1 MNKWSPGRRA
11 SIEHVFELA
20 AEAFQPS
27 GAGQVGLE
35 LEWLMYDESDR
46 NRPVPVSE
54 VKAIAERVQLSAG
67 GVISY
72 EPGGQLELS
81 TLPATG
87 PQAALDLAAADELEL
102 RKAFAKHGLVM
113 IESGLDTLRPPV
125 RSLDLPRYRAMEE
138 AFDRRGS
145 AGRVMMNSTASLQIN
160 VDFGPDP
167 QASWTAANAVAP
179 VLAAMFANSAVPEN
193 PGQPEIVGGRQKIWS
208 EIDPTRTEPV
218 QIDGLNGPEAWA
230 LYALNANVL
239 LMRGESLTAPPIVPF
254 DCTLQHWIE
263 RGHDGRYPTFDDVV
277 YHFTTLFPPVRPR
290 KWLEFRMIDAVPEPR
305 RTQAVMLAWEIV
317 EHPEIAVAAAEVC
330 GRIADPW
337 TEATRGLA
345 HPLMAEA
352 AQLLSNN
359 RADSF
364 PHNRA

>member
-1 MNKWSPGRRA
+1 MTTWSLGRRA
-11 SIEHVFELA
+11 SIEDVIELA
-20 AEAFQPS
+20 AEAFRPS
-27 GAGQVGLE
+27 GAGQVGIE
-35 LEWLMYDESDR
+35 LEWLIYDEIDR
-46 NRPVPVSE
+46 RRPVPVSE
-54 VKAIAERVQLSAG
+54 VKAIAERVQLPAG
-67 GVISY
+67 GAISF

-81 TLPATG
+81 TLPASG
-87 PQAALDLAAADELEL
+87 PQAALDLAAADEMVLCQ
-102 RKAFAKHGLVM
+102 AFATHGLVM
-113 IESGLDTLRPPV
+113 LDAGLDTIRPPV
-125 RSLDLPRYRAMEE
+125 RSLDLPRYKAMEE

-145 AGRVMMNSTASLQIN
+145 AGRAMMNSTASLQIN
-160 VDFGPDP
+160 LDFGPDP

-179 VLAAMFANSAVPEN
+179 VLAAMFANSPMPGN
-193 PGQPEIVGGRQKIWS
+193 PGQPVIVGGRQKIWS
-208 EIDPTRTEPV
+208 DIDPTRTKPV
-218 QIDGLNGPEAWA
+218 PLHGLNGPEAWA

-239 LMRGESLTAPPIVPF
+239 LIRGETLTEPPTVPI

-263 RGHDGRYPTFDDVV
+263 TGHDGRYPTLDDVA

-317 EHPEIAVAAAEVC
+317 EHPEIAAAAAEVC

-352 AQLLSNN
+352 ARLL
-359 RADSF
+359 ADKRVDYF
-364 PHNRA
+364 PPNWA